1 MKKENVKR
9 FWNEHKK
16 TITKAVILVTVP
28 TVVVV
33 GFVVINKILD
43 KKTNKI
49 FDKLEDSIK
58 DEA

>member
-16 TITKAVILVTVP
+16 TITKAVILVAVP